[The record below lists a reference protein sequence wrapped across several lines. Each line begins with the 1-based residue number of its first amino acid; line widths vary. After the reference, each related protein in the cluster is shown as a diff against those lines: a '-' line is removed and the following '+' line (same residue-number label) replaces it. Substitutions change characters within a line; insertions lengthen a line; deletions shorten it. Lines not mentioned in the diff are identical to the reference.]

1 MKRRKSKN
9 LFRKKIKKIEQKT
22 KDREDIS
29 AVLEAQIK
37 ETENKK
43 LEFKSWV
50 KEQGE
55 IWKTDDEK
63 AHEQIKANKKIKKFR
78 QREIKEILDK
88 QVREKEE
95 KILADLQ
102 LSPAESKINKHIVIS
117 AIKVLEETR

>member
-63 AHEQIKANKKIKKFR
+63 AHEQIKTNKKIKKFR